1 LPLNE
6 AHYEK
11 LRRILLDEYAMV
23 DSLKGYEKDETK
35 ETESV
40 FDLLRGI
47 FIVNT
52 TIMIY
57 D

>member
-23 DSLKGYEKDETK
+23 DSLKGYEKNETK